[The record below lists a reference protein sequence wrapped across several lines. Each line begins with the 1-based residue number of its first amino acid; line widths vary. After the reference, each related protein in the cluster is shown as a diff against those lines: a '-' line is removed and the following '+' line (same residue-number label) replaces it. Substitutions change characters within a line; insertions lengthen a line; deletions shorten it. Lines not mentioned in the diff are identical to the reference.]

1 MNHSF
6 QIGDEYKLV
15 LQKFDDR
22 VNGISGYI
30 HENEYFSG
38 SLETVFKWT
47 FQIMFAKGRISFEQ
61 RGKIFGYTPE
71 EVQTLIEEEQKLGS
85 KIIIRNGKHFLSP
98 IRLIK

>member
-1 MNHSF
+1 MRHIF

-15 LQKFDDR
+15 LEKFDDR

-38 SLETVFKWT
+38 SLQTVFKWA
-47 FQIMFAKGRISFEQ
+47 FQIMFEKGRISFEQ

-71 EVQTLIEEEQKLGS
+71 EIRSLIEKEKS
-85 KIIIRNGKHFLSP
+85 YSRIVIRNGKHFLSP

>member
-1 MNHSF
+1 MKHIF

-22 VNGISGYI
+22 VHGISGYI

-38 SLETVFKWT
+38 SLQLVFAMITHK
-47 FQIMFAKGRISFEQ
+47 MFLKGRISFEQ

-71 EVQTLIEEEQKLGS
+71 EIQTLINQEQNLGS

>member
-1 MNHSF
+1 MKHIF

-15 LQKFDDR
+15 LQKFDDH
-22 VNGISGYI
+22 VHGISGYI

-38 SLETVFKWT
+38 SLQTVFKWT

-71 EVQTLIEEEQKLGS
+71 EIEILIQEEKNKGY
-85 KIIIRNGKHFLSP
+85 KIVLRDGKHFLSP